1 MAYEIRELSFGE
13 ILDRGFRLVR
23 DHVVLLGAPAAVI
36 YVPMSL
42 VLSMLTPETPT
53 APEDLMPVAAS
64 FGVLFALSLVAVP
77 VLWASITYAIG
88 ESYLGRE
95 VTIGEALHA
104 GVDVFLPLI
113 GTWILAYLAILGGFL
128 LLIIPGI
135 YLTLAFLLVM
145 QVMVLERRFGVR
157 ALGRSRELMGGH
169 MLRGFG
175 ILLVGAL
182 IVSLLTSGIELGVG
196 WIPVIGPIATGL
208 AQALGFA
215 YTSTLGVLLY
225 FDIRCRK
232 EAFDLEHLS
241 RLVEARSQP
250 VSGS

>member
-23 DHVVLLGAPAAVI
+23 DHIVLLGAPAAAI
-36 YVPMSL
+36 YVPVSL
-42 VLSMLTPETPT
+42 VLTVLTPETPT
-53 APEDLMPVAAS
+53 APADLLPFAAS
-64 FGVLFALSLVAVP
+64 FAALILLSLVVVP
-77 VLWASITYAIG
+77 VLWASVTYAIG
-88 ESYLGRE
+88 ESYLGRS
-95 VTIGEALHA
+95 VTIAEALRA
-104 GVDVFLPLI
+104 GVDVLLPLI

-128 LLIIPGI
+128 LLILPGI
-135 YLTLAFLLVM
+135 YLTLAFMLIT

-157 ALGRSRELMGGH
+157 ALGRSRELMSGH

-175 ILLVGAL
+175 ILLVGT
-182 IVSLLTSGIELGVG
+182 LLVGLLSSGIELGLG
-196 WIPVIGPIATGL
+196 WIPVLGPIASGI

-241 RLVEARSQP
+241 RLVEARTHP
-250 VSGS
+250 VSGT